1 MNKITGVNE
10 STGYIGIQSEG
21 GPFDLRKVYLEP
33 LE

>member
-1 MNKITGVNE
+1 VNE

-33 LE
+33 LQ